1 MGFGAVAVVA
11 AGLAFSASG
20 QTYSVL
26 KSFTGL
32 DGANPGATM
41 ILSGNTLYGTTYAGG
56 SSNFGTVFKVR
67 ANGTGYTVL
76 QSFLSATGPD
86 GASSRA
92 DLVLSGSTLYGTTYA
107 GGSSAVGTVFKLNTN
122 GTGFT
127 TILSI
132 GFDTSRFPLAGL
144 VLSGA
149 TLYGVTYGGP
159 ITPPRYGTLFKV
171 NTNGTGYVKML
182 DFTPFSQT
190 DPQRPWAGLML
201 SGSTL
206 YGTTYTGGVF
216 SAGTVF
222 KFNTNGTGFSV
233 LTNFTG
239 ANGAKPRSTLLLSG
253 STLYGTTEQGGASNL
268 GTVFKLNT
276 NGTGFSVLKQF
287 VGSDG
292 ATPIASLALVG
303 STLYGTTY
311 AGGNSNVGTVFT
323 VNTNGSDFATLKH
336 FGGTDGQGPAGGLV
350 ILGSMLYGTTY
361 SGGDQGN
368 GVVFAINLSPSISA
382 TSFPGG
388 PGLTWPAIEGLT
400 YQVQYKTNLTQ
411 NNWSNLDSSI
421 TATGAMVT
429 VPTPLGSN
437 AQRFFRV
444 FVPQ

>member
-1 MGFGAVAVVA
+1 MA

-26 KSFTGL
+26 KNFTGL

-41 ILSGNTLYGTTYAGG
+41 ILSGTTLYGTTYAGG

-67 ANGTGYTVL
+67 TNGTGYTVL
-76 QSFLSATGPD
+76 QSFLNAAGPD

-132 GFDTSRFPLAGL
+132 GFDGGRFPLAGL
-144 VLSGA
+144 VLAGA

-159 ITPPRYGTLFKV
+159 LSPPRYGTLFKI
-171 NTNGTGYVKML
+171 NTNGTGYVKMI
-182 DFTPFSQT
+182 DFMPFFPT
-190 DPQRPWAGLML
+190 DSQRPWAGLML

-206 YGTTYTGGVF
+206 YGTTYAGGSSNV
-216 SAGTVF
+216 GTVF
-222 KFNTNGTGFSV
+222 KLNTNGTGYSV

-253 STLYGTTEQGGASNL
+253 STLYGITEQGGASNL

-287 VGSDG
+287 AGSDG
-292 ATPIASLALVG
+292 ATPIASLAIVE

-311 AGGNSNVGTVFT
+311 AGGNANVGTVFKM
-323 VNTNGSDFATLKH
+323 NTNGSDFATLKH
-336 FGGTDGQGPAGGLV
+336 FAGTDGQNPAGGLV
-350 ILGSMLYGTTY
+350 ISASMLYGTTY

-368 GVVFAINLSPSISA
+368 GVVFSINLSPSISA
-382 TSFPGG
+382 TNMAGG
-388 PGLTWPAIEGLT
+388 PWLTWPAIEGLT

-421 TATGAMVT
+421 TATGAVVT
-429 VPTPLGSN
+429 VPMPVGSN
-437 AQRFFRV
+437 SQRFFRL